1 MPSVNVILLLSLVSA
16 GAAFVQ
22 RVSGFGFGIF
32 AMLFLPYFLP
42 SQAAASTVASL
53 ISCVCN
59 GYNAIRY
66 RKSVR
71 PRIMLPLVCA
81 ALVTIPIAVRFSAVG
96 PEHLLKRLL
105 GVVLI
110 LLSLYFLFFSK
121 RIHIRPTVPNGL
133 LAGALGGTLNGLFS
147 TGGPPAV
154 LYLMHATEDNLTYFA
169 TIQAYFALTNIYSS
183 TMRALNGLITRE
195 ILLLSV
201 LGLAGW
207 WIGDRVGTKVFARLN
222 PERLR
227 QVIYIGM
234 IASGILM
241 LV

>member
-1 MPSVNVILLLSLVSA
+1 MPHLSVIVLLSLVSA

-53 ISCVCN
+53 ISCV
-59 GYNAIRY
+59 GSSYNAIRH
-66 RKSVR
+66 RKSIR
-71 PRIMLPLVCA
+71 PRVMLPLICA
-81 ALVTIPIAVRFSAVG
+81 ALVTIPIAVYFSAIG
-96 PEHLLKRLL
+96 PERLLKRLL
-105 GVVLI
+105 GVVLV

-121 RIHIRPTVPNGL
+121 KIHIRPTIPNGL

-147 TGGPPAV
+147 TGGPPVV
-154 LYLMHATEDNLTYFA
+154 LYLVHATDNNLVYFA

-183 TMRALNGLITRE
+183 TMRALNGLITQE
-195 ILLLSV
+195 ILILFV

-207 WIGDRVGTKVFARLN
+207 WIGDRIGSKVFDRLN

-241 LV
+241 II

>member
-1 MPSVNVILLLSLVSA
+1 MLHLSLILLLSLVSA

-22 RVSGFGFGIF
+22 RVCGFGYGIF

-42 SQAAASTVASL
+42 SHAAASAVASL

-66 RKSVR
+66 RESIR

-110 LLSLYFLFFSK
+110 LLSIYFLFFSK
-121 RIHIRPTVPNGL
+121 RIHIRPTITNGL

-154 LYLMHATEDNLTYFA
+154 LYLVHATDDNLVYFA

-183 TMRALNGLITRE
+183 AMRALNGLITQE
-195 ILLLSV
+195 ILILSI

-207 WIGDRVGTKVFARLN
+207 WAGDCIGAKVFDRLN

-234 IASGILM
+234 VASGILM
-241 LV
+241 IV